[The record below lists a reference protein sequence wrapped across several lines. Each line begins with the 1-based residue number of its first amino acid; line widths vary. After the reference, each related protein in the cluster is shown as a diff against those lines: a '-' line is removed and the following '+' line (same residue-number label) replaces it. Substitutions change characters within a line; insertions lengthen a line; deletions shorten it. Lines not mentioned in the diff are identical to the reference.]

1 MLLGNSEHAVIMI
14 IILMGT
20 IINKNNNNNYNG
32 KKNLFQGLKYIYN
45 GIYNSIF
52 LYMSITIKF

>member
-1 MLLGNSEHAVIMI
+1 MA
-14 IILMGT
+14 T

-32 KKNLFQGLKYIYN
+32 KKNLFQGLKSIYN